1 MANDVP
7 KAGGYNL
14 DFDKFDDPN
23 FNPFETKTKV
33 VEVALP
39 SNEKTI
45 EAGTPEKSPEES
57 SPLKLQPETDVT
69 KRKHILPSV
78 RRLCCFFGMTQMVIS
93 PPTHLN

>member
-1 MANDVP
+1 MFKNNYKLYISVTLSFETKTKVSNMANDVP

-39 SNEKTI
+39 SNEKKI

-69 KRKHILPSV
+69 KRKYI
-78 RRLCCFFGMTQMVIS
+78 
-93 PPTHLN
+93 